1 MGLSTASLH
10 LYGANLAQLA
20 PLLPDSLLLR
30 EHNAPWLTLLLPE
43 SEEGGGGTLEKLA
56 KKLTK
61 ADPEAAAL
69 LFVYFD
75 DEMFTCSLYWG
86 GKKAAGCLS
95 GESWAKLGKA
105 LDVLFGDDL
114 AGKAFRYAARCV
126 ALEEKLRLL
135 EESVG
140 VALLDCPEFEPRTV
154 PRGDGTLRAVK
165 ARESALRKRPNQ
177 CVLTELPVEGWPLEW
192 QTVIGLYN
200 QLRSDWIHNEA
211 ADLPFEIGTDTAT
224 VPRFPD
230 TAFHKIPS
238 GGSDKPQKRFLTWS
252 HTTGAL
258 KNWTVGESNPYRP
271 LWLAGPDALVCLA
284 SVPDTILTPG
294 GFKETTR
301 SAVVSLRSDGSTR
314 WRFTH
319 QDRNVWLSYAH
330 TTADGTIRLYSSG
343 DSCVSRDAFLFR
355 INGETGELLFSRIIP
370 AAENLRD
377 LFPVEE
383 LHGFVYISNW
393 REIVLLDETLA
404 ETARWSCGTRKA
416 HPDSIVGSV
425 LCERYASDDNLCLYD
440 LRTRACTEIKPEIPA
455 LIMAVLPD
463 GRFLGVNIVG
473 DRQSRLI
480 VFDQTGRVISR
491 HKAGPDG
498 SFLRTCLS
506 EDQVRLLEVRA
517 PSGWLDTDER
527 AAATSVH
534 VWRLDPA

>member
-284 SVPDTILTPG
+284 SVPDTRKTYAEMACTYFSHPSSDMKIIG
-294 GFKETTR
+294 CTR
-301 SAVVSLRSDGSTR
+301 DKNGK
-314 WRFTH
+314 F
-319 QDRNVWLSYAH
+319 Y
-330 TTADGTIRLYSSG
+330 
-343 DSCVSRDAFLFR
+343 DSRACAEYMPRDVDVNAAWNIAR
-355 INGETGELLFSRIIP
+355 RVHRIIRNIREFDP
-370 AAENLRD
+370 KNPPLDEKGKPFKTPNR
-377 LFPVEE
+377 
-383 LHGFVYISNW
+383 YISQ
-393 REIVLLDETLA
+393 A
-404 ETARWSCGTRKA
+404 E
-416 HPDSIVGSV
+416 
-425 LCERYASDDNLCLYD
+425 
-440 LRTRACTEIKPEIPA
+440 
-455 LIMAVLPD
+455 
-463 GRFLGVNIVG
+463 
-473 DRQSRLI
+473 
-480 VFDQTGRVISR
+480 
-491 HKAGPDG
+491 
-498 SFLRTCLS
+498 
-506 EDQVRLLEVRA
+506 
-517 PSGWLDTDER
+517 WLKMVTK
-527 AAATSVH
+527 
-534 VWRLDPA
+534 